1 MKANHIAPASILIG
15 SLALLS
21 GCEGEQQAQYVPQAP
36 QVSVA
41 QVISERI
48 TEWDEFTGRLEAPE
62 SVSLRPRISGYVDS
76 IHFKEG
82 SLVAAGD
89 VLFQIDAKPF
99 KAEVNR
105 LTAELADAKSRLK
118 LAQSSYKR
126 ANELSSNKA
135 ISEELFDSRS
145 AELEQ
150 AKARLRSVSAALDVA
165 KLNLGYT
172 KVKAPISG
180 RVSSALITKG
190 NLVTAG
196 DTLLTTVVSVD
207 KVYAYFDADEQ
218 TYLKYMKLAKEG
230 SRPSSRD
237 VKNPVYLALANDEGY
252 PHEGYVDFVDNQI
265 NPSTGTIRGRAV
277 FDNAEGN
284 FIPGMFARLKLVG
297 SASYQGILIDDKA
310 INTDLKNKY
319 VLVIDAENNAQYRPV
334 IMGEKLNGLRII
346 KSGLA
351 AGDKI
356 VVNGL
361 QRVRPGAPTVPSEV
375 PMAEQ
380 AILDKL
386 QAQQQRI
393 DNTTQRLTFVDS
405 LIEGQEENANEVVG
419 G

>member
-1 MKANHIAPASILIG
+1 
-15 SLALLS
+15 
-21 GCEGEQQAQYVPQAP
+21 
-36 QVSVA
+36 
-41 QVISERI
+41 
-48 TEWDEFTGRLEAPE
+48 
-62 SVSLRPRISGYVDS
+62 
-76 IHFKEG
+76 
-82 SLVAAGD
+82 

-190 NLVTAG
+190 NLVSAG

-237 VKNPVYLALANDEGY
+237 VINPVYLALANDEGY

-319 VLVIDAENNAQYRPV
+319 VLVIDQENNAQYRPV
-334 IMGEKLNGLRII
+334 VMGEKLNGLRII

-380 AILDKL
+380 VILDKL

-393 DNTTQRLTFVDS
+393 DNTTQRLTFN
-405 LIEGQEENANEVVG
+405 EQTENANEVVG